1 MTTNLGTAHFT
12 ATAPRAATTLLSDF
26 DSLYG
31 TVRSAPDGSV
41 VEQDVVFFGRPD
53 PGALLTGS
61 VRSLGSTLERITEY
75 HDQTGHLV
83 AEVFVREAPAV
94 FVREA
99 PTAGAGTDSV
109 AALADFAARR
119 YGSASLRRFRGRC
132 TSTSVGTDLNCSV
145 TVLATYE
152 KDHESVTDVALVAT
166 DSAGVVTARAWA
178 TYAID
183 NAATLAS

>member
-12 ATAPRAATTLLSDF
+12 ATAPRTATTLLSDF

-31 TVRSAPDGSV
+31 TVRSAPDGAV
-41 VEQDVVFFGRPD
+41 VEQDVVFFGRPPD

-61 VRSLGSTLERITEY
+61 VRALSSTLERITEY

-83 AEVFVREAPAV
+83 AEVFVREV
-94 FVREA
+94 
-99 PTAGAGTDSV
+99 PTAGTGTDSV

-119 YGSASLRRFRGRC
+119 YGSASLRRFRGRSTA
-132 TSTSVGTDLNCSV
+132 TSTGTDLHCSV

-152 KDHESVTDVALVAT
+152 KDHESVADVALVAT
-166 DSAGVVTARAWA
+166 DPAGVVTARAWA

-183 NAATLAS
+183 DVATLAS

>member
-12 ATAPRAATTLLSDF
+12 ASAPRTSTTLLSDF

-61 VRSLGSTLERITEY
+61 VRPLGSTLERITEY

-83 AEVFVREAPAV
+83 AEVFVREAP
-94 FVREA
+94 
-99 PTAGAGTDSV
+99 TAGTGTDSV

-132 TSTSVGTDLNCSV
+132 TATSAGADLNCSV

-152 KDHESVTDVALVAT
+152 KDHESVADVALVAT
-166 DSAGVVTARAWA
+166 DPAGVVTARAWA

-183 NAATLAS
+183 DVATLAS

>member
-12 ATAPRAATTLLSDF
+12 ASAPRTSTTLLSDF

-31 TVRSAPDGSV
+31 TVRSHPTV
-41 VEQDVVFFGRPD
+41 RRRTGRRVLRAPD

-61 VRSLGSTLERITEY
+61 VRPLGSTLERITEY

-83 AEVFVREAPAV
+83 AEVFVREAP
-94 FVREA
+94 
-99 PTAGAGTDSV
+99 TAGTGTDSV

-132 TSTSVGTDLNCSV
+132 TATSAGADLHCSV

-152 KDHESVTDVALVAT
+152 KDHESVADVALVAT
-166 DSAGVVTARAWA
+166 DPAGVVTARAWA

-183 NAATLAS
+183 DVATLAS

>member
-12 ATAPRAATTLLSDF
+12 ASAPRTSTTLLSDF

-61 VRSLGSTLERITEY
+61 VRPLGSTLERITEY

-83 AEVFVREAPAV
+83 AEVFVREA
-94 FVREA
+94 RQRA
-99 PTAGAGTDSV
+99 PEPIPLLPLPISP
-109 AALADFAARR
+109 L
-119 YGSASLRRFRGRC
+119 
-132 TSTSVGTDLNCSV
+132 
-145 TVLATYE
+145 
-152 KDHESVTDVALVAT
+152 
-166 DSAGVVTARAWA
+166 VVTARRRYDGSADVA
-178 TYAID
+178 PQLPREQI
-183 NAATLAS
+183 

>member
-12 ATAPRAATTLLSDF
+12 ASAPRTSTTLLSDF

-61 VRSLGSTLERITEY
+61 VRPLGSTLERITEY

-83 AEVFVREAPAV
+83 AEVFVRGSP
-94 FVREA
+94 
-99 PTAGAGTDSV
+99 DSGHRNR
-109 AALADFAARR
+109 FRCCPCRFRR
-119 YGSASLRRFRGRC
+119 SSLRLG
-132 TSTSVGTDLNCSV
+132 V
-145 TVLATYE
+145 AT
-152 KDHESVTDVALVAT
+152 TLPADVAPQLPREQIC
-166 DSAGVVTARAWA
+166 TAP
-178 TYAID
+178 
-183 NAATLAS
+183 

>member
-12 ATAPRAATTLLSDF
+12 ASAPRTSTTLLSDF

-61 VRSLGSTLERITEY
+61 VRPLGSTLERITEY

-83 AEVFVREAPAV
+83 
-94 FVREA
+94 
-99 PTAGAGTDSV
+99 
-109 AALADFAARR
+109 ADFAARR

-132 TSTSVGTDLNCSV
+132 TATSAGADLNCSV

-152 KDHESVTDVALVAT
+152 KDHESVADVALVAT
-166 DSAGVVTARAWA
+166 DPTGVVTARAWA

-183 NAATLAS
+183 DVATLAS